1 MARARAHL
9 GGGAPVNDKDPAAY
23 DLLTYAWVFLL
34 SLMGGVV
41 AFLQKLRDGSARVFN
56 LIEFIGELCTSAFTG
71 VVTFYLCESAQF
83 PPVLTAALV
92 GIAGHMG
99 NRGLFLIEKFLSNKL
114 K

>member
-1 MARARAHL
+1 M
-9 GGGAPVNDKDPAAY
+9 NEKDPAAY
-23 DLLTYAWVFLL
+23 DLLTYGWVLLL

-41 AFLQKLRDGSARVFN
+41 AFLRKLREGHTRVFN

-71 VVTFYLCESAQF
+71 VVTFYLCEAAQF

-92 GIAGHMG
+92 GISGHMG
-99 NRGLFLIEKFLSNKL
+99 SRGLFLIEKHLTHKL

>member
-1 MARARAHL
+1 M
-9 GGGAPVNDKDPAAY
+9 NEKDPAAY
-23 DLLTYAWVFLL
+23 DLLTYGWVLLL

-41 AFLQKLRDGSARVFN
+41 AFLRKLREGHTRVFN

-71 VVTFYLCESAQF
+71 VVTFYLCEAAQF

-92 GIAGHMG
+92 GISGHMG
-99 NRGLFLIEKFLSNKL
+99 SRGLFLIEKHLTNKL

>member
-1 MARARAHL
+1 M
-9 GGGAPVNDKDPAAY
+9 NDKDPAAY

-83 PPVLTAALV
+83 PAVLTAALV